1 MKKGNN
7 VFRTTVLAASFLP
20 LLASSVSAQ
29 ELKLST
35 QREFWT
41 ADQLY
46 DDFLADFGGDT
57 KPCYTNYQLKQ
68 PPPMP
73 DGPETAGRHWKKAIV
88 AIDASGSMAG
98 RVGGERKMDAA
109 KAAVNT
115 FLSKVPEDAEVGLL
129 AFGHE
134 GSNDEKGKALSC
146 KGVELISPLG
156 PVNPAKLSDAL
167 KQVKA
172 TGWTPL
178 AAAITKAG
186 ASFTAASGEGE
197 QVVFVVSDGLETCG
211 GDPVAAAKALHE
223 SNVKAV
229 VNIIGFN
236 IPQKDRQA
244 LKAVADA
251 GGGAFSEAANRKE
264 LEEKLKVETAN
275 LQEKLAYDQLALQAK
290 NENNTAALTAANR
303 ANTCV
308 FTIVNNESTKFLQ
321 LTNRMADNGQ
331 TDAESKR
338 EAYQRLRERHD
349 KLKAEQAQFGTR
361 AKAEMNAIND
371 RIQADR
377 ERVDASYSKK

>member
-1 MKKGNN
+1 MQKGHFI
-7 VFRTTVLAASFLP
+7 FRTTVLAASFLP

-29 ELKLST
+29 DLTLST
-35 QREFWT
+35 KREFWT
-41 ADQLY
+41 AEQLY

-57 KPCYTNYQLKQ
+57 KPCYKSYHLKQ

-73 DGPETAGRHWKKAIV
+73 DGPETAGRRWKKAIV

-98 RVGGERKMDAA
+98 RVGGEQKMDAA

-115 FLSKVPEDAEVGLL
+115 FLSKVPKDAEVGLL

-146 KGVELISPLG
+146 KGVQLISPLG
-156 PVNPAKLSDAL
+156 TVNPAKLSDAL

-223 SNVKAV
+223 SDVKAV
-229 VNIIGFN
+229 GNIIGFN

-264 LEEKLKVETAN
+264 LEEKLRVKTAN
-275 LQEKLAYDQLALQAK
+275 LQEKSAYDRLAVLTK
-290 NENNTAALTAANR
+290 TENNTAALMAASH

-308 FTIVNNESTKFLQ
+308 LTSVNKESTKFLQ
-321 LTNRMADNGQ
+321 MANRMVNNGQ

-338 EAYQRLRERHD
+338 EAYQRLRERHE
-349 KLKAEQAQFGTR
+349 KLKAEQAQFSER

-377 ERVDASYSKK
+377 ERVDASYGKK